1 MAILHPVAD
10 ALDTAHAAGLVH
22 RDVKPANILL
32 AAPTGRDGH
41 EHVYLTDFG
50 LTKRTS
56 ALTKLTAT
64 GNFIGTMAYISPEQ
78 IRGEPLDARTDMYA
92 FGCVAYECLTGVPP
106 FVKDDQAA
114 LLWAH
119 LSDLPRPISDYRPE
133 LAAADSIVMRA
144 LAKKP
149 NDRYQVCEDFVEA
162 LSEAVLTARH
172 RKSSLTT
179 AESALVG
186 SLSDGPDHPTGP
198 APALPS
204 GRSGCRCG
212 GQCDVRA
219 GAGAGLGCG
228 RRDRRAGPDHCVP
241 AADGAAQRSRGGR
254 TRCDRLATLRAVCVR
269 PVPVRPDQ
277 FRPEQFRPEQSGAQY
292 GRSGPYRPER
302 FRRRPERPA
311 RSPGRAAA
319 R

>member
-1 MAILHPVAD
+1 M
-10 ALDTAHAAGLVH
+10 
-22 RDVKPANILL
+22 
-32 AAPTGRDGH
+32 
-41 EHVYLTDFG
+41 YLTDFG

-119 LSDLPRPISDYRPE
+119 LSDLPRPDLRLPPGARGRGFDCHAGAGQE
-133 LAAADSIVMRA
+133 
-144 LAKKP
+144 P

-204 GRSGCRCG
+204 G
-212 GQCDVRA
+212 
-219 GAGAGLGCG
+219 
-228 RRDRRAGPDHCVP
+228 
-241 AADGAAQRSRGGR
+241 AADVDAADS
-254 TRCDRLATLRAVCVR
+254 AMSEPE
-269 PVPVRPDQ
+269 PVPVWAADAAIDGPGPTIAYRP
-277 FRPEQFRPEQSGAQY
+277 PTAPHSAAEAAAPGATGSQPSAPY
-292 GRSGPYRPER
+292 ASGPYLSGQTSSGQSSSGPSSPGHSMGGQGPTGRTV
-302 FRRRPERPA
+302 RRRPERPA